1 MAQYL
6 DEACVNSRFFMLSND
21 VLVIDEKYYETQ
33 EVWYDEKS
41 RIWNFHLDK
50 ENSGKGYTIRKK
62 WG

>member
-41 RIWNFHLDK
+41 RI
-50 ENSGKGYTIRKK
+50 
-62 WG
+62 

>member
-1 MAQYL
+1 MEKEHVKASTFQGLDYMAQYL

-41 RIWNFHLDK
+41 RI
-50 ENSGKGYTIRKK
+50 
-62 WG
+62 